1 MRALLMAMPDIA
13 PRLFNRRLKM
23 PSLAL
28 VSLAGNCPRHD
39 VRVADLN
46 VKRPHIRPAVVELL
60 ETLQPPVVGLSAMSF
75 QFSTAYHVARLVKE
89 MDASARTALGGYHA
103 TLLAEELADGE
114 AGEVFD
120 FLIRGEGE
128 QVFADL
134 MDTLEARGDLA
145 AVKGLSWKDER
156 GGWHHNPRAPILDLS
171 EIRLPDRSRRV
182 WHNFGFQGYG
192 FEVVETSRGCFMQ
205 CKFCSMHHM
214 YGRTFRAFDLDRV
227 IADLEDVRA
236 RGGKMVLFADDN
248 ITLDPD
254 RLLALCERIVE
265 ADLADIRFL
274 VQASSMGLSKRPE
287 LAPAMARAGVDMV
300 FLGIENVSG
309 RNLKSMGKGDIV
321 EHTRRAVKALHD
333 EEIIVIG
340 GMIVGLEHD
349 EPEDIRANFQ
359 FFKDLE
365 IDWLGDQILQPYP
378 RTVLREEYLEKGL
391 VTNPDD
397 YRRYDGY
404 WANVR
409 TRSLSSDE
417 IQFHRWR
424 CKKRYELVERPKALT
439 LKKHPV
445 IARFQNWVLYPAAY
459 FAHRMRRAFLDEHE
473 YYRRQM
479 RRDAELNRFDGLCDG
494 PIPVAYD

>member
-1 MRALLMAMPDIA
+1 MRALLMAMPDVA

-46 VKRPHIRPAVVELL
+46 VKRPHIRRAATKLL
-60 ETLQPPVVGLSAMSF
+60 ETLRPPLVGLSAMSF
-75 QFSTAYHVARLVKE
+75 QFSTAWHLARLVKE
-89 MDASARTALGGYHA
+89 RDASTRTVLGGYHA
-103 TLLAEELADGE
+103 TLLAEELAAGE
-114 AGEVFD
+114 AGRVFD
-120 FLIRGEGE
+120 FFIRGEGE
-128 QVFADL
+128 HVFARL
-134 MDTLEARGDLA
+134 LDTLEARGDLSRID
-145 AVKGLSWKDER
+145 GLSWKDAR
-156 GGWHHNPRAPILDLS
+156 DRWHHNPRAPILDLS
-171 EIRLPDRSRRV
+171 AVRLPDRSRRV
-182 WHNFGFQGYG
+182 WHDFGFQGYG

-214 YGRTFRAFDLDRV
+214 YGRTFRPFDLDRV
-227 IADLEDVRA
+227 IADVEDVRA
-236 RGGKMVLFADDN
+236 RGGRMVLFSDDN

-254 RLLALCERIVE
+254 RLLDLCERIVR
-265 ADLADIRFL
+265 ARLDGIRYL
-274 VQASSMGLSKRPE
+274 VQASSRGLSERPE

-300 FLGIENVSG
+300 FLGIENVSR
-309 RNLKSMGKGDIV
+309 RNLTSMGKGDIV
-321 EHTRRAVKALHD
+321 EHTRRAVQTLHD
-333 EEIIVIG
+333 AEIIVIG

-349 EPEDIRANFQ
+349 RAEDIRANFQ

-378 RTVLREEYLEKGL
+378 KTVLREEYLDKGL
-391 VTNPDD
+391 VTNPHD

-409 TRSLSSDE
+409 TRTLSSDD

-424 CKKRYELVERPKALT
+424 CKKRYELMERPKALT

-445 IARFQNWVLYPAAY
+445 IARLQNWMLYPAAY
-459 FAHRMRRAFLDEHE
+459 LAHRMRRAFLDERE
-473 YYRRQM
+473 YYRREM
-479 RRDAELNRFDGLCDG
+479 RRDAELNRFAGLCDG
-494 PIPVAYD
+494 PMPVAYD